1 MYGVGLSYYFL
12 YGITIKGIVHKK
24 GLYAMTYVPRFI
36 LMICLQEVYRDVRYL
51 KKETSDFITD
61 RLRELPLDGEVRRCV
76 CFYDSSRV
84 VELALRPLN
93 RASGVSFDFHKV
105 EGLSTP
111 PVMLEDISR
120 LYEEL
125 FSFDE
130 ESEGFVCL
138 ISRIV
143 WFDFL
148 RLRISRDAL
157 KIKPQKLLSRHP
169 PLSTLFDFKSREL
182 KDNFIGAEFFIE

>member
-1 MYGVGLSYYFL
+1 
-12 YGITIKGIVHKK
+12 
-24 GLYAMTYVPRFI
+24 MTYVPRFI
-36 LMICLQEVYRDVRYL
+36 LMICLEEVYRDVTYL

-61 RLRELPLDGEVRRCV
+61 RLSELPLDGRARRCV

-84 VELALRPLN
+84 AELALGPLN
-93 RASGVSFDFHKV
+93 RVSNVSFDFHKV

-120 LYEEL
+120 LYHEL
-125 FSFDE
+125 FSFDDE
-130 ESEGFVCL
+130 AEGFVCL
-138 ISRIV
+138 MSRMN

-148 RLRISRDAL
+148 RL
-157 KIKPQKLLSRHP
+157 KIAREVLSTKAQKLLTRHP
-169 PLSTLFDFKSREL
+169 PLSTFFDVESKQL